1 MWYSMPNL
9 LENKLIAQIV
19 LRVLFLARGF
29 LKAVSR
35 VVSFDYWNKRKYLFL
50 TITIAYAAMIF
61 YLSSRSDIA
70 VPTDIFKIPIMYAIK
85 DHLEGAGIYFVTDL
99 VEYAYAHKDK
109 VAHMFLYFGLGVFL
123 HMTFRSSDN
132 SFMRKYAAPFAF
144 VVGILYGI
152 SDEIHQSY
160 VPGRSSSIY
169 DLFADSLGIFLAQ
182 MIFLALI
189 LWGLQERKKRKHR
202 D

>member
-1 MWYSMPNL
+1 MPNL
-9 LENKLIAQIV
+9 LENKLVAQLV
-19 LRVLFLARGF
+19 LWSLYLARGF
-29 LKAVSR
+29 LGAVSS
-35 VVSFDYWNKRKYLFL
+35 VLSYDYWKNRKYLFL

-70 VPTDIFKIPIMYAIK
+70 VPTHMFKIPLMYAIK
-85 DHLEGAGIYFVTDL
+85 DLLEGAGIYFVTDL

-109 VAHMFLYFGLGVFL
+109 VAHMFLYFGLGIFL
-123 HMTFRSSDN
+123 HMTFRSSD
-132 SFMRKYAAPFAF
+132 SSVMRKYAAPFAF
-144 VVGILYGI
+144 IVGILYGI

-160 VPGRSSSIY
+160 VPGRTSSVA
-169 DLFADSLGIFLAQ
+169 DLFANGLGLMLAQ
-182 MIFLALI
+182 FILLGLI

>member
-1 MWYSMPNL
+1 MPNL
-9 LENKLIAQIV
+9 LQNKLVAQLV
-19 LRVLFLARGF
+19 LWSLYLARGF
-29 LKAVSR
+29 LGALSSVLSY
-35 VVSFDYWNKRKYLFL
+35 DYWKNRKYLFL

-70 VPTDIFKIPIMYAIK
+70 VPTDMFKVPLVYAIK
-85 DHLEGAGIYFVTDL
+85 DLLEGAGIYFVTDL

-132 SFMRKYAAPFAF
+132 PVMRRYAAPFAF
-144 VVGILYGI
+144 IVGVLYGI

-160 VPGRSSSIY
+160 VPGRTSSVA
-169 DLFADSLGIFLAQ
+169 DLFANGLGLMLAQ
-182 MIFLALI
+182 IILLGLI
-189 LWGLQERKKRKHR
+189 LWGLQERKKRKHQ

>member
-1 MWYSMPNL
+1 MPNL
-9 LENKLIAQIV
+9 LQNKLVAQLV
-19 LRVLFLARGF
+19 LWSLYLARGF
-29 LKAVSR
+29 LGALSSVLSY
-35 VVSFDYWNKRKYLFL
+35 DYWKNRKYLFL

-70 VPTDIFKIPIMYAIK
+70 VPTHMFKIPLMYAIK
-85 DHLEGAGIYFVTDL
+85 DLLEGAGIYFVTDL

-109 VAHMFLYFGLGVFL
+109 VAHMFLYFGLGIFL
-123 HMTFRSSDN
+123 HMTFRSSD
-132 SFMRKYAAPFAF
+132 SSVMRKYAAPFAF
-144 VVGILYGI
+144 IVGILYGI

-160 VPGRSSSIY
+160 VPGRTSSVA
-169 DLFADSLGIFLAQ
+169 DLFANGLGLMLAQ
-182 MIFLALI
+182 FILLGLI

>member
-1 MWYSMPNL
+1 MPNL
-9 LENKLIAQIV
+9 LQNKLVAQLV
-19 LRVLFLARGF
+19 LWSLYLARGF
-29 LKAVSR
+29 LGALSSVLSY
-35 VVSFDYWNKRKYLFL
+35 DYWKNRKYLFL
-50 TITIAYAAMIF
+50 TITVAYAAMIF

-70 VPTDIFKIPIMYAIK
+70 VPTDMFKIPLVYAIK
-85 DHLEGAGIYFVTDL
+85 DLLEGAGIYFVTDL

-132 SFMRKYAAPFAF
+132 PVMRRYAAPFAF
-144 VVGILYGI
+144 IVGILYGI

-160 VPGRSSSIY
+160 VPGRTSSVA
-169 DLFADSLGIFLAQ
+169 DLFANGLGLMLAQ
-182 MIFLALI
+182 IILLGLIF
-189 LWGLQERKKRKHR
+189 WGLQERKKRKHQ

>member
-1 MWYSMPNL
+1 M
-9 LENKLIAQIV
+9 V
-19 LRVLFLARGF
+19 RGF
-29 LKAVSR
+29 LGALSR
-35 VVSFDYWNKRKYLFL
+35 VLSYDYWKNRKYLFL

-70 VPTDIFKIPIMYAIK
+70 VPTHLFKVPLMYAIK
-85 DHLEGAGIYFVTDL
+85 DLLEGAGIYFVTDL

-123 HMTFRSSDN
+123 HMTFRSSD
-132 SFMRKYAAPFAF
+132 SSVMRKYAAPFAF
-144 VVGILYGI
+144 IVGVLYGI

-160 VPGRSSSIY
+160 VPGRTSSVA
-169 DLFADSLGIFLAQ
+169 DLFANGLGLMLAQ
-182 MIFLALI
+182 IILLGLI
-189 LWGLQERKKRKHR
+189 LWGLQERKKRKHQ

>member
-1 MWYSMPNL
+1 MPNL
-9 LENKLIAQIV
+9 LENKLVAQVV
-19 LRVLFLARGF
+19 LWSLYMVRGF
-29 LKAVSR
+29 LGAVSR
-35 VVSFDYWNKRKYLFL
+35 ALSYDYWKKRKYLFL
-50 TITIAYAAMIF
+50 AITIAYAAMIF

-70 VPTDIFKIPIMYAIK
+70 VPTHLFKIPLMYAIK
-85 DHLEGAGIYFVTDL
+85 DLLEGAGIYFVTDL

-132 SFMRKYAAPFAF
+132 PVMRRYAAPFAF
-144 VVGILYGI
+144 IVGILYGI

-160 VPGRSSSIY
+160 VPGRTSSVA
-169 DLFADSLGIFLAQ
+169 DLFANGLGLMLAQ
-182 MIFLALI
+182 IILLGLI
-189 LWGLQERKKRKHR
+189 LWGLQERKKRKNQ

>member
-1 MWYSMPNL
+1 MPNL
-9 LENKLIAQIV
+9 LQNKLVAQLV
-19 LRVLFLARGF
+19 LWSLYLARGF
-29 LKAVSR
+29 LGALSSVLSY
-35 VVSFDYWNKRKYLFL
+35 DYWKNRKYLFL
-50 TITIAYAAMIF
+50 TITVAYAAMIF

-70 VPTDIFKIPIMYAIK
+70 VPTDMFKIPLVYAIK
-85 DHLEGAGIYFVTDL
+85 DLLEGAGIYFVTDL

-132 SFMRKYAAPFAF
+132 PVMRRYAAPFAF
-144 VVGILYGI
+144 IVGILYGI

-160 VPGRSSSIY
+160 VPGRTSSVA
-169 DLFADSLGIFLAQ
+169 DLFANGLGLMLAQ
-182 MIFLALI
+182 FILLGLI

>member
-1 MWYSMPNL
+1 MPNL
-9 LENKLIAQIV
+9 LQNKLVAQLV
-19 LRVLFLARGF
+19 LWSLYLARGF
-29 LKAVSR
+29 LGALSSVLSY
-35 VVSFDYWNKRKYLFL
+35 DYWKNRKYLFL

-70 VPTDIFKIPIMYAIK
+70 VPTHMFKIPLMYAIK
-85 DHLEGAGIYFVTDL
+85 DLLEGAGIYFVTDL

-109 VAHMFLYFGLGVFL
+109 VAHMFLYFGLGIFL
-123 HMTFRSSDN
+123 HMTFRSSD
-132 SFMRKYAAPFAF
+132 SSVMRKYAAPFAF
-144 VVGILYGI
+144 IVGVLYGI

-160 VPGRSSSIY
+160 VPGRTSSVA
-169 DLFADSLGIFLAQ
+169 DLFANGLGLMLAQ
-182 MIFLALI
+182 IILLGLI

>member
-1 MWYSMPNL
+1 MPNL
-9 LENKLIAQIV
+9 LQNKLVAQLV
-19 LRVLFLARGF
+19 LWSLYMVRGF
-29 LKAVSR
+29 LGALSR
-35 VVSFDYWNKRKYLFL
+35 VLSYDYWKNRKYLFL

-70 VPTDIFKIPIMYAIK
+70 VPTHLFKVPLMYAIK
-85 DHLEGAGIYFVTDL
+85 DLLEGAGIYFVTDL

-132 SFMRKYAAPFAF
+132 SVMRKYAAPFAF
-144 VVGILYGI
+144 IVGVLYGI

-160 VPGRSSSIY
+160 VPGRTSSVA
-169 DLFADSLGIFLAQ
+169 DLFANGLGLMLAQ
-182 MIFLALI
+182 IILLGLI
-189 LWGLQERKKRKHR
+189 LWGLQERKKRKHQ

>member
-1 MWYSMPNL
+1 MPNL
-9 LENKLIAQIV
+9 LENKLVAQLV
-19 LRVLFLARGF
+19 LWSLYLARGF
-29 LKAVSR
+29 LGAVSS
-35 VVSFDYWNKRKYLFL
+35 VLSYDYWKNRKYLFL

-70 VPTDIFKIPIMYAIK
+70 VPTHMFKIPLMYAIK
-85 DHLEGAGIYFVTDL
+85 DLLEGAGIYFVTDL

-123 HMTFRSSDN
+123 HMTFRSSD
-132 SFMRKYAAPFAF
+132 SSVMRKYAAPFAF
-144 VVGILYGI
+144 IVGILYGI

-160 VPGRSSSIY
+160 VPGRTSSVA
-169 DLFADSLGIFLAQ
+169 DLFANGLGLMLAQ
-182 MIFLALI
+182 IILLGLI
-189 LWGLQERKKRKHR
+189 LWGLQERKKRKHQ